1 MQTTTPKLT
10 NMAPLTRRMVN
21 EEDEIHNIVD
31 DYGSLKVVGFNWLEA
46 D

>member
-10 NMAPLTRRMVN
+10 NMAPLTGRMVN
-21 EEDEIHNIVD
+21 EEDEVHN
-31 DYGSLKVVGFNWLEA
+31 VVAGFNWLEA